1 MQRFYTLILLFI
13 FSANVFAS
21 YNEQTAKR
29 LEDGLIAPC
38 CWTKSVSN
46 ETSGIANEMRQ
57 EIRKLLSEGKTEQ
70 EIKDYYVAQYG
81 KRILAAPEMEGFGIA
96 AYLGPWVFI
105 LIGLGLIYLVFE
117 SYRHKAKNQKP
128 SFATGSENVTDA
140 MQDKIDSEL
149 KKLL

>member
-1 MQRFYTLILLFI
+1 MKRFYTFFLVLI
-13 FSANVFAS
+13 FSANAFGS
-21 YNEQTAKR
+21 YDELTAKR

-46 ETSGIANEMRQ
+46 ETSGIAGEMKQ
-57 EIRKLLSEGKTEQ
+57 EIRKLLEEGKSEQ
-70 EIKDYYVAQYG
+70 EIKDYYVSQYG
-81 KRILAAPEMEGFGIA
+81 KRVLAAPEMEGFGIA

-117 SYRHKAKNQKP
+117 SYRQKAKDQQHNL
-128 SFATGSENVTDA
+128 ATDSENVTDE
-140 MQDKIDSEL
+140 MQGKIDSEL